1 MASASG
7 GTTASPVD
15 AAGDGAGSLLISSFS
30 SLPGLK
36 YGTFFGGTSP
46 LSPVFGLRPLRGSR
60 RRRRKLPNPR
70 SSIFS
75 PRCRASMM
83 LLNTVS
89 TMTSE
94 CFFVRS
100 ETLETSSTS
109 SAFVMLPPVFIEAP
123 SVAAI
128 RQFPVPGFQLPVP
141 SDACWKLATGG
152 WVLSLLVLEVIAQRH
167 FGASSRFRVRLPVRA
182 ELVVLQCADA
192 QPDLPLRG
200 NQLDDLHLVA
210 LANLKIQL
218 LVLPLVMRII
228 ELRHVDQPFDP
239 LGQFDERA
247 EVGHADHLAVD
258 GVADVVMGEEL
269 VPDVGLQLLETEREA
284 LILRVDVQ

>member
-1 MASASG
+1 MSGSTLTGGGAGDASG
-7 GTTASPVD
+7 SR
-15 AAGDGAGSLLISSFS
+15 LISSLS

-36 YGTFFGGTSP
+36 YGTFFGGTST

-109 SAFVMLPPVFIEAP
+109 SAFVMLPLF
-123 SVAAI
+123 SVDMGA
-128 RQFPVPGFQLPVP
+128 L
-141 SDACWKLATGG
+141 L
-152 WVLSLLVLEVIAQRH
+152 LLVLEVIAQRH
-167 FGASSRFRVRLPVRA
+167 FRTSGRLGVGLPVRA
-182 ELVVLQCADA
+182 ELLVLQRADA
-192 QPDLPLRG
+192 
-200 NQLDDLHLVA
+200 
-210 LANLKIQL
+210 
-218 LVLPLVMRII
+218 
-228 ELRHVDQPFDP
+228 
-239 LGQFDERA
+239 
-247 EVGHADHLAVD
+247 
-258 GVADVVMGEEL
+258 
-269 VPDVGLQLLETEREA
+269 
-284 LILRVDVQ
+284 